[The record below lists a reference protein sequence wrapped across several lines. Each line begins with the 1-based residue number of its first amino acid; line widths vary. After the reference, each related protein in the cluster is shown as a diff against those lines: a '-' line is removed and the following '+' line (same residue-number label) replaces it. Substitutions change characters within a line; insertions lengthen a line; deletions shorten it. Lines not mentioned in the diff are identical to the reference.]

1 MNYQQNYNHCKF
13 SIKFLFNDIDGDT
26 MSVKV
31 NINDEQE
38 IIISNQKS
46 YVFSKEI
53 ILPSLIQLNFFGK
66 NQKIDTIVDENN
78 TIVKDKSVIIESMS
92 LDQIDI
98 DPGHMHAL
106 IRLHT
111 QDNTTVHS
119 NYIGFNGHV
128 DLDLTQTNVFF
139 QIAEFQSQ
147 YSKNLTS

>member
-1 MNYQQNYNHCKF
+1 MNYQQNYNYCNF
-13 SIKFLFNDIDGDT
+13 SIKFLFNEIDGKT

-53 ILPSLIQLNFFGK
+53 ILPSLIRLNFFGK
-66 NQKIDTIVDENN
+66 NQNTDTIVDENN

-98 DPGHMHAL
+98 DEAHMHSL
-106 IRLHT
+106 IKLHT
-111 QDNTTVHS
+111 QDNTIVHS

-139 QIAEFQSQ
+139 QTAEFQSQ
-147 YSKNLTS
+147 YSKNSTS